1 MNLKQFLQKN
11 NKIDNHTFG
20 KFISQRREELGLT
33 QRELATKLE
42 ISNTYMWDIENG
54 HRSPPAKLI
63 SQLKEILKINIDE
76 TDKYAFDDL
85 KVNAVWCGRYEG
97 NEKSKRVQEK
107 LGFVFH
113 HTTEGLIVPQV
124 NEVRTGHVM
133 LMTKENWYNF
143 NYEKRG

>member
-20 KFISQRREELGLT
+20 KFISQRREELGFT

-63 SQLKEILKINIDE
+63 SQLKEILKINSDE

-85 KVNAVWCGRYEG
+85 LYLCRGTCSPDLINYLIS
-97 NEKSKRVQEK
+97 SKEARLAIRKAIDKNITGED
-107 LGFVFH
+107 LLEFV
-113 HTTEGLIVPQV
+113 
-124 NEVRTGHVM
+124 
-133 LMTKENWYNF
+133 ENH
-143 NYEKRG
+143 ETDLEI